1 MNSSEE
7 LVLLVLL
14 LLDEHELSLTWC
26 DRFLMFICRKE
37 CAKLSWSNWRH
48 DGIEAMQCKRMMFA
62 ATWEPRIRALMSRE
76 MQKLVRMTTVF
87 LPTSS
92 LRFFG
97 SIYTSDE
104 LHITVPQR
112 WNAWQR
118 LCASSKSN
126 RLVRLGLSL
135 LWNYTNQITCLL
147 KARPVRRIEFMPQKC
162 VFQGAS
168 KTESASSR
176 WQGRGASWI
185 GNCFDCTGQLSWFT
199 SAENFRSRLS
209 SSLQVALCLTLDHV
223 SDCRFEI
230 FMPPVWRSPHRAAAW
245 HSSWFEDHPG
255 QEFFLIRDL
264 ASECGSSVPRPVVT
278 SLN

>member
-1 MNSSEE
+1 MPGKDC
-7 LVLLVLL
+7 VQVP
-14 LLDEHELSLTWC
+14 
-26 DRFLMFICRKE
+26 R
-37 CAKLSWSNWRH
+37 
-48 DGIEAMQCKRMMFA
+48 
-62 ATWEPRIRALMSRE
+62 ATDWWGWA
-76 MQKLVRMTTVF
+76 
-87 LPTSS
+87 
-92 LRFFG
+92 
-97 SIYTSDE
+97 
-104 LHITVPQR
+104 
-112 WNAWQR
+112 
-118 LCASSKSN
+118 
-126 RLVRLGLSL
+126 LSL

-147 KARPVRRIEFMPQKC
+147 RARPVRRIEFMPQKC

-209 SSLQVALCLTLDHV
+209 LSLQVALCLTLDHV

-264 ASECGSSVPRPVVT
+264 ASECGSS
-278 SLN
+278 